1 VKRELEK
8 KDQELREAKRA
19 LEELKAHS
27 PNILMAQGGE
37 ETKNNSSMGRPGKFV
52 EKVYYETPRST
63 AAGINDEME
72 ESKHG
77 GDLGETASQVKG
89 HHEEVVEEEVKE
101 EMQEMEEEVKEEAP
115 RSKPEDRSSS

>member
-1 VKRELEK
+1 MKRELEK

-27 PNILMAQGGE
+27 PNIVLSQGGE
-37 ETKNNSSMGRPGKFV
+37 ETKNNSSMGRPGNFV

-77 GDLGETASQVKG
+77 GEPGETGSQVKRN
-89 HHEEVVEEEVKE
+89 HDEVVEEEGKE
-101 EMQEMEEEVKEEAP
+101 EMQEVEEEVKEEAP
-115 RSKPEDRSSS
+115 RSKPDDRSSS

>member
-27 PNILMAQGGE
+27 PNVLLSQGVE
-37 ETKNNSSMGRPGKFV
+37 DNKNNSSMGRPGNFV

-63 AAGINDEME
+63 AAGNNDEME
-72 ESKHG
+72 ESKQG
-77 GDLGETASQVKG
+77 GEPGETG
-89 HHEEVVEEEVKE
+89 
-101 EMQEMEEEVKEEAP
+101 
-115 RSKPEDRSSS
+115 R

>member
-1 VKRELEK
+1 MKRELEK

-27 PNILMAQGGE
+27 PNIVLSQGGE
-37 ETKNNSSMGRPGKFV
+37 EGKVNSMGRPGNFV

-77 GDLGETASQVKG
+77 REPRDTASQVKG
-89 HHEEVVEEEVKE
+89 H
-101 EMQEMEEEVKEEAP
+101 
-115 RSKPEDRSSS
+115 

>member
-1 VKRELEK
+1 MSQV
-8 KDQELREAKRA
+8 
-19 LEELKAHS
+19 
-27 PNILMAQGGE
+27 GE
-37 ETKNNSSMGRPGKFV
+37 EGKHNSSMGRPGNFV

-72 ESKHG
+72 GKKHDG
-77 GDLGETASQVKG
+77 EPGETASEVKRN
-89 HHEEVVEEEVKE
+89 HEEVVEEEVKE